1 MNILYLTPHL
11 STGGM
16 PEFLRKRIDSIE
28 KNKIDNIRIHVI
40 EFNMYSDIY
49 VVQRNKIIDFNINF
63 TSLNQFNINDK
74 YLFIKDY
81 IINNNINII
90 HIDDNIESFDGMS
103 IDIIKF
109 IYNEERKWRI
119 IETCHNNYFNKNLK
133 IHYPDAY
140 AFCSSYHLIE
150 NFSKSNIPYEL
161 IEYPIINKSNEIYN
175 NPYSENTINILSVG
189 LWTPGKNH
197 KNTIEL
203 AKNYLEYK
211 NIVFN
216 FVGNMAE
223 NFKHYWGDIVIP
235 ENCKIWGEQ
244 ENMDDFYKNCDLF
257 LFNSINECNP
267 IAIKEAM
274 SYNKPILL
282 RNLKEYN
289 NKYTH
294 NTYELSNNNINN
306 INILD
311 NIINIIDENQS
322 RNITYEY
329 DTDYMFY
336 KKHIDLYERV
346 LMNKIIPSVSYRIT
360 YNNGPK
366 CEILGY
372 DDENNDYTIKFSNN
386 LTNEVIYETTIK
398 SNCWASPSIKYF
410 IEWKIEIFSTNKSFK
425 SVNEI
430 LSLKDKNV
438 CIRFDSSSLGD
449 TLSWYPQVKRFR
461 DKHRCNIILKTYK
474 NFLFDDSD
482 GISIIDINTTTV
494 QDITYNIGCY
504 NDKDKNKN
512 SWNKIPLGQ
521 IASDI
526 LGLEYIECKPLLS
539 KNLLNIVPKKLESKY
554 IIIATNSTA
563 KMKLWNNPN
572 GWNELTKYLN
582 DKGYIVINI
591 SSENDTNINGVI
603 NLTDTSIE
611 NTISYIKGAEFF
623 IGLSSGLSWLS
634 WSLDKKCFTITGFI
648 DDFFDFDK
656 GNTKIQNKSVC
667 NSCWS
672 KHLFSKEWEWCPEN
686 NDYICSKSITSQ
698 MVIEQ
703 LKL

>member
-267 IAIKEAM
+267 IAIK
-274 SYNKPILL
+274 
-282 RNLKEYN
+282 
-289 NKYTH
+289 
-294 NTYELSNNNINN
+294 
-306 INILD
+306 
-311 NIINIIDENQS
+311 
-322 RNITYEY
+322 
-329 DTDYMFY
+329 
-336 KKHIDLYERV
+336 
-346 LMNKIIPSVSYRIT
+346 
-360 YNNGPK
+360 
-366 CEILGY
+366 
-372 DDENNDYTIKFSNN
+372 
-386 LTNEVIYETTIK
+386 
-398 SNCWASPSIKYF
+398 
-410 IEWKIEIFSTNKSFK
+410 
-425 SVNEI
+425 
-430 LSLKDKNV
+430 
-438 CIRFDSSSLGD
+438 
-449 TLSWYPQVKRFR
+449 
-461 DKHRCNIILKTYK
+461 
-474 NFLFDDSD
+474 
-482 GISIIDINTTTV
+482 
-494 QDITYNIGCY
+494 
-504 NDKDKNKN
+504 
-512 SWNKIPLGQ
+512 
-521 IASDI
+521 
-526 LGLEYIECKPLLS
+526 
-539 KNLLNIVPKKLESKY
+539 
-554 IIIATNSTA
+554 
-563 KMKLWNNPN
+563 
-572 GWNELTKYLN
+572 
-582 DKGYIVINI
+582 
-591 SSENDTNINGVI
+591 
-603 NLTDTSIE
+603 
-611 NTISYIKGAEFF
+611 
-623 IGLSSGLSWLS
+623 
-634 WSLDKKCFTITGFI
+634 
-648 DDFFDFDK
+648 
-656 GNTKIQNKSVC
+656 
-667 NSCWS
+667 
-672 KHLFSKEWEWCPEN
+672 
-686 NDYICSKSITSQ
+686 
-698 MVIEQ
+698 
-703 LKL
+703 